1 MTQAYFDDCIRGF
14 NSENPVIRCH
24 RIAHY
29 WSQHK
34 KLVKWQ
40 NIFSHNCC
48 WPQLVFS
55 MLCYPALRTI
65 TGCNDAIQS
74 HKASLQICLN
84 LVGYLILQF
93 GVPFHYRVHNTMYL
107 SCWANKKIN
116 IFKQHI
122 SISLLCIWGIKL
134 NFSDLD
140 IASIAMF
147 IKNMDVQR
155 CNIRYWTSWLQLL

>member
-1 MTQAYFDDCIRGF
+1 MSSYCALLVTTQEIGQ
-14 NSENPVIRCH
+14 VT
-24 RIAHY
+24 
-29 WSQHK
+29 
-34 KLVKWQ
+34 

-140 IASIAMF
+140 IASVAMF